1 MQCDTET
8 KECRACFKTLPLTDF
23 QKKKERP
30 GGRLPRCKQCVK
42 NEIHIPKDTTVQ
54 DTGVK
59 KCNKCGETKDVA
71 QFNKR
76 SNRESGVQSQCR
88 SCLSKSRI
96 YNPEKSR
103 EWLMRK
109 YGISVEIY
117 NDMLIVQEYSCAIC
131 KVHINNAYKDT
142 SKKAQLCV
150 DHCHTTGKVRGLLC
164 DKCNRGIGL
173 LQDNLDTLRNA
184 VKYLEKFN

>member
-8 KECRACFKTLPLTDF
+8 KECRACFKVLPLTDF

-42 NEIHIPKDTTVQ
+42 EEVHIQKDTAVQ

-59 KCNKCGETKDVA
+59 KCSKCKETKDVS

-76 SNRESGVQSQCR
+76 VNRATGIQSQCKACI
-88 SCLSKSRI
+88 SASKV
-96 YNPEKSR
+96 YDPEKSR
-103 EWLMRK
+103 QWLLKK
-109 YGISVEIY
+109 YGINQEIFDELL
-117 NDMLIVQEYSCAIC
+117 NSQNNSCAIC
-131 KVHINNAYKDT
+131 KVHINDAYKDA
-142 SKKAQLCV
+142 SRKAQLCV

-173 LQDNLDTLRNA
+173 LQDNLSILKNA
-184 VKYLEKFN
+184 VIYLEKNN